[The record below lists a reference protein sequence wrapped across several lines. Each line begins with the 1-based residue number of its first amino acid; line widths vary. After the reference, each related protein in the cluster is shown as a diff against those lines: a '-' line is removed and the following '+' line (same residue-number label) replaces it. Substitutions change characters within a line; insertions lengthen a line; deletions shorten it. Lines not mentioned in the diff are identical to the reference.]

1 MVFSS
6 IEFLYYLFPIV
17 LLFYFV
23 VPFKFKNLVLFI
35 SSIFFYFYGE
45 PRYVIVLLFSCFFN
59 YHYSHLLHKSK
70 NKKLMLIINLVIN
83 FSFLFYFKYCNFF
96 LDNINALLNTSFHIS
111 NIIMPIGISFF
122 TFQSTSYV
130 IDVYWGKVKP
140 AKSFLIFASYLSLFP
155 QLIAGPIVRYETVEA
170 ELYERSHSFESF
182 YKGMKRLIIGLGKK
196 VLLANILGEFS
207 KALAGL
213 ASKTV
218 LSFWL
223 KAFSDSMQL
232 YFDFSGYSDMA
243 IGIGLMFGFHFLENF
258 NYPFIANSI
267 TNFWHRWHISLS
279 TWFKDYVYIPLG
291 GSRVGEVRRYFNI
304 FVVWMLTGF
313 WHGADWNFILW
324 GLYFAFFLII
334 EKKFLLTFLKKHKV
348 FSHIYTVILVV
359 LGFVIFNETDLVSI
373 VSTFKNM
380 FFLGN
385 IPLTNLETMYYFNNY
400 MVVFI
405 VSMILSTPV
414 VKYINNKFK
423 LNERFEMF
431 EGIIYIALFI
441 IITAYI
447 VDASFNPFLYFR
459 F

>member
-6 IEFLYYLFPIV
+6 IEFLYYFLPVV
-17 LLFYFV
+17 LLFYFAL
-23 VPFKFKNLVLFI
+23 PFKFKNLVLFI
-35 SSIFFYFYGE
+35 ASVFFYFYGE
-45 PRYVIVLLFSCFFN
+45 PRFVIILLFSCFFN
-59 YHYSHLLHKSK
+59 YHYSHFLYKSK
-70 NKKLMLIINLVIN
+70 HKKLMLIINLVIN

-96 LDNINALLNTSFHIS
+96 LDNINVLLNTSFHIP

-130 IDVYWGKVKP
+130 IDVYFGKVKP

-170 ELYERSHSFESF
+170 ELYERKHSFELF
-182 YKGMKRLIIGLGKK
+182 YKGMKRLIVGLGKK

-207 KALAGL
+207 SALAGL

-243 IGIGLMFGFHFLENF
+243 IGLGLMFGFHFLENF
-258 NYPFIANSI
+258 NYPYIADSI

-291 GSRVGEVRRYFNI
+291 GNRVGEVRRYVNI
-304 FVVWMLTGF
+304 FIVWMLTGF
-313 WHGADWNFILW
+313 WHGAHWNFILW
-324 GLYFAFFLII
+324 GVYYAIFLII
-334 EKKFLLTFLKKHKV
+334 EKKFLLSFLKKHKI
-348 FSHIYTVILVV
+348 FSHVYTVIVVV
-359 LGFVIFNETDLVSI
+359 LGFVIFNETDLSVL
-373 VSTFKNM
+373 VSTFKSLL
-380 FFLGN
+380 FLN
-385 IPLTNLETMYYFNNY
+385 QLPLTNLSTMYYFNNY
-400 MVVFI
+400 MGVFVI
-405 VSMILSTPV
+405 SMILCTPV
-414 VKYINNKFK
+414 IRYINNKFK
-423 LNERFEMF
+423 INEKLKIF
-431 EGIIYIALFI
+431 EGIVYLALFVV
-441 IITAYI
+441 ITAYI